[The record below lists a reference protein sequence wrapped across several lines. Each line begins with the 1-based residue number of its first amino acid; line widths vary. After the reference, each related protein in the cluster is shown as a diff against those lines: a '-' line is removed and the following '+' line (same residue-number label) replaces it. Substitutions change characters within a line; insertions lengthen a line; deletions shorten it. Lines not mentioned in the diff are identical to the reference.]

1 MILFFG
7 GLLGLTSV
15 LFGTFLEHNLKD
27 NISEEHY
34 RNLMTALRYN
44 QVHAVVISAIGMTLL
59 NGGKLSNITTFK
71 WSGNLFIAGTIL
83 FSFSIYISISLNIP
97 KLVYITPIGGIT
109 IMLSWIM
116 LVISSVRAM
125 QKQ

>member
-7 GLLGLTSV
+7 AVLGLISI
-15 LFGTFLEHNLKD
+15 LFGTYLEHSLKD

-59 NGGKLSNITTFK
+59 NGGKLSGIASFR
-71 WSGNLFIAGTIL
+71 WSGNLFITGTIL
-83 FSFSIYISISLNIP
+83 FCFSIYISISLGFP
-97 KLVYITPIGGIT
+97 KLVYLTPIGGII
-109 IMLSWIM
+109 IMISWLI
-116 LVISSVRAM
+116 LIFASISAM
-125 QKQ
+125 KK